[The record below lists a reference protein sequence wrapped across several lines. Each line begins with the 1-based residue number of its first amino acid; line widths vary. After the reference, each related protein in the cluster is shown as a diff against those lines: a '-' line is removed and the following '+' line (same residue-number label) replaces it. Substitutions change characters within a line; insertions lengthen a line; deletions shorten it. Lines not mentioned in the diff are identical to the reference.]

1 MSARRP
7 RSIAE
12 EIEILARLTGAP
24 SAFVEQVRAL
34 FTSKAISLDEG
45 VEPFLTALEEAFRRE
60 EMIRTSSAEARR
72 GLTRMH
78 ASLARVRDLYRE
90 QAEHLR
96 SAEARLAQ
104 SARRIRESGERLEAA
119 AYALGI
125 RRGACRETDAAP
137 IVPGPK
143 DVQ

>member
-60 EMIRTSSAEARR
+60 EMIRTSAAQVRR
-72 GLTRMH
+72 GLSVAQETLGR
-78 ASLARVRDLYRE
+78 ARDLCRG
-90 QAEHLR
+90 QADQLRRARTHL
-96 SAEARLAQ
+96 EN
-104 SARRIRESGERLEAA
+104 SARRIREGNENLEAA

-143 DVQ
+143 DLQ